1 MLPLEGLGQPPA
13 PGIPGAQSNAAGA
26 SPAPDSLAPDSQ
38 DLERPPDP
46 NPLESWRQRP
56 EAAGLLLQVGG
67 EPGSSRIQLVLSDAF
82 GQLQA
87 SQQQQRADLWLAWA
101 QDWGYDQLELRD
113 QRGALLGQEA
123 RVGGGMILGFSP

>member
-1 MLPLEGLGQPPA
+1 M
-13 PGIPGAQSNAAGA
+13 
-26 SPAPDSLAPDSQ
+26 
-38 DLERPPDP
+38 
-46 NPLESWRQRP
+46 
-56 EAAGLLLQVGG
+56 LQVGG

-113 QRGALLGQEA
+113 QRGALLGREA

>member
-1 MLPLEGLGQPPA
+1 
-13 PGIPGAQSNAAGA
+13 
-26 SPAPDSLAPDSQ
+26 
-38 DLERPPDP
+38 
-46 NPLESWRQRP
+46 
-56 EAAGLLLQVGG
+56 V
-67 EPGSSRIQLVLSDAF
+67 VLSDAF

-113 QRGALLGQEA
+113 QRGALLGREA